1 MIVLGIAILLIIAI
15 AAGVGGG
22 VAGTAA
28 KSNAHN
34 EALELTKSGPQDSSI
49 LTSSTPTLSISA
61 LSISTL
67 STPTRSSYAPQ
78 NYETYSLLVKSANM
92 EIKQPITNIRLFVSY
107 SYTYS

>member
-1 MIVLGIAILLIIAI
+1 MIVLGIAILFIIAI

-34 EALELTKSGPQDSSI
+34 EALELTKSDPQDSSI
-49 LTSSTPTLSISA
+49 LTS
-61 LSISTL
+61 

-78 NYETYSLLVKSANM
+78 NYETCRSLVKGANM
-92 EIKQPITNIRLFVSY
+92 GIKQPITNIQW
-107 SYTYS
+107 

>member
-34 EALELTKSGPQDSSI
+34 EALELTKSDPQDPPI
-49 LTSSTPTLSISA
+49 LTSSTPT

-78 NYETYSLLVKSANM
+78 NYETYSSLVKSANM